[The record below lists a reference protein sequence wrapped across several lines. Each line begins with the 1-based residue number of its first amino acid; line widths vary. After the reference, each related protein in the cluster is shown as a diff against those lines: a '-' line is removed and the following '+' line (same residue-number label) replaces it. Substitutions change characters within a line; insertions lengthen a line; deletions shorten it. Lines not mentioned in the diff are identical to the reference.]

1 MEDPLDDL
9 LDLLDLEDID
19 LDIFRGRN
27 ERGRPGRIFG
37 GQVAAQSLVA
47 ASRTVPEL
55 PAHSLHGYF
64 LRPGDPAVPVVFTVD
79 RIRDGASFVTRH
91 VVARQRGRA
100 IFNMSVSFQ
109 REETGYEHQ
118 MRMPPAPDPESIPTR
133 AELVE
138 RHYDAIP
145 EDVRHW
151 VKLPRP
157 LDVRHVQLP
166 TFFGG
171 RKTPEGPR
179 SELQASEVHRDAAA
193 AAADGPTLVWMRVPR
208 ALPDAAALHQR
219 LLAYMSDMT
228 LLDNIVLP
236 HGRNGRLGPIMVAS
250 IDHAVWFHRPLRVD
264 AWLLYVQD
272 SPAAAGARGFAR
284 GTLFT
289 RDGTLVASVA
299 QEGLMRPVKRP
310 EDRSE

>member
-1 MEDPLDDL
+1 MDDPLDDL

-47 ASRTVPEL
+47 AGRTVPEL

-109 REETGYEHQ
+109 REESGYQHQ
-118 MRMPPAPDPESIPTR
+118 MEMPPAPDPESIPTR
-133 AELVE
+133 AELVK
-138 RHYDAIP
+138 RHYEVIP
-145 EDVRHW
+145 EADRHW
-151 VKLPRP
+151 VSLPRP
-157 LDVRHVQLP
+157 LDVRHVHLP

-171 RKTPEGPR
+171 SREPE
-179 SELQASEVHRDAAA
+179 AK
-193 AAADGPTLVWMRVPR
+193 GPTLVWMRVPR
-208 ALPDAAALHQR
+208 TLPDDPALHQR
-219 LLAYMSDMT
+219 LLAYLSDLT

-236 HGRNGRLGPIMVAS
+236 HGRNGRLGPVMVAS

-264 AWLLYVQD
+264 DWLLYVQD

-284 GTLFT
+284 GTLFA

-299 QEGLMRPVKRP
+299 QEGLLRPVRRAQ
-310 EDRSE
+310 DRSE

>member
-1 MEDPLDDL
+1 MDDPLDDL
-9 LDLLDLEDID
+9 LDLLDLEEID

-47 ASRTVPEL
+47 ASRTVEGL

-109 REETGYEHQ
+109 REESGYEHQ
-118 MRMPPAPDPESIPTR
+118 MQMPPAPDPESIPTR
-133 AELVE
+133 AELVK
-138 RHYDAIP
+138 RHYEAIP
-145 EDVRHW
+145 EADRHW
-151 VKLPRP
+151 VALPRP

-171 RKTPEGPR
+171 SCDSSAE
-179 SELQASEVHRDAAA
+179 
-193 AAADGPTLVWMRVPR
+193 GPTLVWMRVPR
-208 ALPDAAALHQR
+208 ALPDDAALHQR
-219 LLAYMSDMT
+219 LLAYMSDLT

-236 HGRNGRLGPIMVAS
+236 HGRNGRLGPVMVAS

-264 AWLLYVQD
+264 EWLLYVQD

-284 GTLFT
+284 GTLFA

-299 QEGLMRPVKRP
+299 QEGLLRPVRKAQ
-310 EDRSE
+310 DRSE